1 MQNLLKETI
10 ETIQDYNFNWPADV
24 DYICAHDWNIRENV
38 EIPISLFEKVANRE
52 YDNGYGCAEVDQSL
66 MIVMKNGDY
75 FVRDEYDGAESW
87 EYICV
92 NHIRPTCIAKEYNPI
107 I

>member
-10 ETIQDYNFNWPADV
+10 ETIQDYEFNWPVDV
-24 DYICAHDWNIRENV
+24 DYIKTWNDI
-38 EIPISLFEKVANRE
+38 EIPISLFEKVADRE
-52 YDNGYGCAEVDQSL
+52 YDNGYGCAEVDQNL

-87 EYICV
+87 EYVCV
-92 NHIRPTCIAKEYNPI
+92 HPTRPTRIAKEYDPFM
-107 I
+107 